1 MTKKQVLVSNPSG
14 LHARPGAEFVKVAN
28 TFKSTIKIM
37 KTDNPAKLVNAK
49 SIIFLLSLGIKKD
62 TLVELQAEGEDEVTA
77 VETLCALIE
86 SGLGE

>member
-1 MTKKQVLVSNPSG
+1 MTKKQVTVTNPSG
-14 LHARPGAEFVKVAN
+14 LHARPGAEFVKLAG

-37 KTDNPAKLVNAK
+37 KTENPAKLVNAK

-62 TLVELQAEGEDEVTA
+62 TVIELQAEGEDEVQA
-77 VETLCALIE
+77 VEALAKAIE